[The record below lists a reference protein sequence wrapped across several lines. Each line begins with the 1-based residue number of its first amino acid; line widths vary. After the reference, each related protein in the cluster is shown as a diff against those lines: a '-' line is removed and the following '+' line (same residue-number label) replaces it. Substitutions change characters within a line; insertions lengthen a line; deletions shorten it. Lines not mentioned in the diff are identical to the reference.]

1 MSENKNIQNKKRGT
15 IATKIIIVVALSVIV
30 TNSICLFLI
39 GSNARKQLT
48 QTTQNAMINMVDSSA
63 SLINNA
69 MKEKNVDEL
78 TYEEYT
84 ELVGDVK
91 MKGIESSYIYVV
103 SEDGT
108 MLYHPTQE
116 KVGQAVENE
125 VVKGLVGQLAAGQKP
140 ERSVTDYNFKG
151 VIKYAAYEIIDNN
164 DIVVISADESDALAG
179 IKRVTNISIFL
190 EIVIA
195 IVAAVI
201 AFIFGKKLARPLI
214 DLSKIIEQIAE
225 GNINVDF
232 SGIKDYNDEIGL
244 MSEKMKNM
252 TKALADIVDK
262 IRSASYVLSKN
273 SIELNTTSEQTL
285 AANGEISKAVED
297 VAEGSTSMATSIAD
311 INDNIG
317 NMGSE
322 TNVIDSAVMNIM
334 QQTQTVQ
341 QSSKSMSE
349 KMHNMH
355 DSTIKMDEGIAVI
368 SERIKKVSD
377 VVDKVGDIIA
387 VIEDISGQTNLLSLN
402 ASIEAARAG
411 EAGKGFAVVADEIRV
426 LSDNTNKELNNIKDI
441 IAKLVEEC
449 NECVNA
455 SNIIVKDN
463 ANQQHEIE
471 TVLKEFESL
480 DVQIVM
486 TTEKA
491 DEIQKLV
498 TEMVALNGSIT
509 NSSGGLTDVSA
520 ANAAATE
527 QMTANIEEL
536 NAMMHGVAEMAGLMR
551 SESEELDEALKYFK

>member
-151 VIKYAAYEIIDNN
+151 VIKYAAYEILDNN
-164 DIVVISADESDALAG
+164 NIVVISADESDALAG

-262 IRSASYVLSKN
+262 IRSASSVLSKN
-273 SIELNTTSEQTL
+273 SMELNTTSEQTL

>member
-116 KVGQAVENE
+116 KVGQAVEND

-195 IVAAVI
+195 VVAAVI

-214 DLSKIIEQIAE
+214 DLSKIIEQIVE

-471 TVLKEFESL
+471 TVLKEFDSL

>member
-1 MSENKNIQNKKRGT
+1 
-15 IATKIIIVVALSVIV
+15 
-30 TNSICLFLI
+30 
-39 GSNARKQLT
+39 
-48 QTTQNAMINMVDSSA
+48 MINMVNSSA

-69 MKEKNVDEL
+69 IKQKNVDEL

-91 MKGIESSYIYVV
+91 MEGIESSYIYVV

-116 KVGQAVENE
+116 KVGQSVENE

-140 ERSVTDYNFKG
+140 ETSVTDYNFKG
-151 VIKYAAYEIIDNN
+151 VIKYAAYAIIDNN

-201 AFIFGKKLARPLI
+201 AFIFGKKLARPI
-214 DLSKIIEQIAE
+214 VDLSKIIEEIAE
-225 GNINVDF
+225 GNINIDF
-232 SGIKDYNDEIGL
+232 SGIKESNDEIGL
-244 MSEKMKNM
+244 MSAKMKNM
-252 TKALADIVDK
+252 TSALSDIVNK
-262 IRSASYVLSKN
+262 IRSASAVLSKN
-273 SIELNTTSEQTL
+273 SMELNTTSEQTL

-441 IAKLVEEC
+441 IAKLIEEC

-455 SNIIVKDN
+455 SNIIVEDN

-471 TVLKEFESL
+471 TVLKEFDSL

-498 TEMVALNGSIT
+498 TDMVALNGSIT

>member
-116 KVGQAVENE
+116 KVGQSVENE
-125 VVKGLVGQLAAGQKP
+125 VVKGLVGQLAVGQKP
-140 ERSVTDYNFKG
+140 ETSVTEYNFKG

-164 DIVVISADESDALAG
+164 DIVVISADETDALAG
-179 IKRVTNISIFL
+179 IKCVTNISIFL

-201 AFIFGKKLARPLI
+201 AFIFGKRLAKPLV
-214 DLSKIIEQIAE
+214 DLSKIIEEIAE

-232 SGIKDYNDEIGL
+232 SGIKESNDEIGL
-244 MSEKMKNM
+244 MSAKMKNM
-252 TKALADIVDK
+252 TSALSDIVNK
-262 IRSASYVLSKN
+262 IRSASSVLSKN
-273 SIELNTTSEQTL
+273 SMELNTTSEQTL

-441 IAKLVEEC
+441 IAKLIEEC
-449 NECVNA
+449 NECVKA
-455 SNIIVKDN
+455 SNIIVEDN
-463 ANQQHEIE
+463 TNQQHEIE
-471 TVLKEFESL
+471 MVLKEFESL

>member
-30 TNSICLFLI
+30 TNTISLVLI

-48 QTTQNAMINMVDSSA
+48 RTTQNAMINMVNSSA
-63 SLINNA
+63 SLINNE
-69 MKEKNVDEL
+69 MKEKNVDEF

-91 MKGIESSYIYVV
+91 MEGIESSYIYVV

-116 KVGQAVENE
+116 KVGQSVENE
-125 VVKGLVGQLAAGQKP
+125 VVKGLVEQLAAGQKP
-140 ERSVTDYNFKG
+140 ETSVTDYNFKG
-151 VIKYAAYEIIDNN
+151 VIKYAAYKIIDNN
-164 DIVVISADESDALAG
+164 NIVVVSADESDALAG
-179 IKRVTNISIFL
+179 IDRVTTISIVL

-195 IVAAVI
+195 IVAVVI
-201 AFIFGKKLARPLI
+201 AFVFGKKLAKPLV
-214 DLSKIIEQIAE
+214 DLSKIIEEIAE
-225 GNINVDF
+225 GNINIDF
-232 SGIKDYNDEIGL
+232 SGIKESNDEIGL
-244 MSEKMKNM
+244 ISEKMKNM
-252 TKALADIVDK
+252 TSALSDIVNK
-262 IRSASYVLSKN
+262 IRSASAVLSK
-273 SIELNTTSEQTL
+273 SSMELNTTSEQTL
-285 AANGEISKAVED
+285 VANGEISKAVED

-411 EAGKGFAVVADEIRV
+411 EAGKGFAVVADEIRA
-426 LSDNTNKELNNIKDI
+426 LSDNINEELNNIKDI
-441 IAKLVEEC
+441 IAKLIEEC

-471 TVLKEFESL
+471 TVLKEFDSL

-486 TTEKA
+486 TAEKT

-498 TEMVALNGSIT
+498 TDMVALNGSIT
-509 NSSGGLTDVSA
+509 NSSDGLTDVSA
-520 ANAAATE
+520 TNAAATE

-551 SESEELDEALKYFK
+551 SESEELDEALRYFK

>member
-116 KVGQAVENE
+116 KVGQAVEND

-262 IRSASYVLSKN
+262 IRSASSVLSKN

-411 EAGKGFAVVADEIRV
+411 EAGRGFAVVADEIRV

-471 TVLKEFESL
+471 TVLKEFDSL

>member
-30 TNSICLFLI
+30 TSSICLFLI

-151 VIKYAAYEIIDNN
+151 VIKYAAYEILDNN

-441 IAKLVEEC
+441 IAKLIEEC

-455 SNIIVKDN
+455 SNIIVEDN

-471 TVLKEFESL
+471 TVLKEFDSL

-498 TEMVALNGSIT
+498 TDMVALNGSIT